1 MSWPGKHRRQR
12 PRDEA
17 PEALPADDETDYQT
31 LVVVNDDRMEEAEA
45 LLERLGSREEV
56 AKQRPDLLV
65 PQIHL
70 DIPNF
75 DFADSQFLL
84 DSRPPLAG
92 EVPDWAFFGKK
103 GRRGSREVRVLE
115 DADLWVRPGADAES
129 ARLLLR
135 SRRLIANVEG
145 VLTLALHAKHDA
157 EAIDLTR
164 RKGYDFVPAYEMPM
178 DVAAWTVPVWRDVA
192 KAKRWMLC
200 CLFGEGKPVADLAIN
215 GTNIVVEV

>member
-17 PEALPADDETDYQT
+17 PAAPTADDESDYQT
-31 LVVVNDDRMEEAEA
+31 LVVVNDDQMEEAEA

-56 AKQRPDLLV
+56 ARQRPDLLV

-70 DIPNF
+70 DFPDF

-103 GRRGSREVRVLE
+103 GRHSHEVRVLE

-135 SRRLIANVEG
+135 SRRLIANVE
-145 VLTLALHAKHDA
+145 
-157 EAIDLTR
+157 
-164 RKGYDFVPAYEMPM
+164 
-178 DVAAWTVPVWRDVA
+178 
-192 KAKRWMLC
+192 
-200 CLFGEGKPVADLAIN
+200 
-215 GTNIVVEV
+215 